1 MQHIF
6 DINWALWLST
16 MAPLTLSAGPGNLMV
31 ATSGAQSG
39 ARRSLGFI
47 AGLDLCYFLL
57 ALLVGLGLSH
67 SLMNQP
73 QLLWLLRVAGSLYI
87 LWLGLRLLWRALPA
101 PGAEPRQLRWRDGVM
116 VQLGNVQGMVMLL
129 VMFSTFMPSGDS
141 RSIALVLAL
150 SAALISLNFCA
161 HLIWVSMG
169 SSVQRLLR
177 TRPRLLVAQNRLFG
191 LMLMAVAV
199 WIFMRSGAH

>member
-1 MQHIF
+1 MQPLL

-73 QLLWLLRVAGSLYI
+73 QLMWLLRVAGSLYI

-101 PGAEPRQLRWRDGVM
+101 PGAKVRQLRWRDGVM

-129 VMFSTFMPSGDS
+129 VMFSTFMPSAETPSTG
-141 RSIALVLAL
+141 LVLAL
-150 SAALISLNFCA
+150 SAALISLNFCS
-161 HLIWVSMG
+161 HLLWVSMG
-169 SSVQRLLR
+169 SSIQTLLR
-177 TRPRLLVAQNRLFG
+177 TRPKLLLVQNAVFG
-191 LMLMAVAV
+191 LMLVGVAL
-199 WIFMRSGAH
+199 WIFMRTGAY